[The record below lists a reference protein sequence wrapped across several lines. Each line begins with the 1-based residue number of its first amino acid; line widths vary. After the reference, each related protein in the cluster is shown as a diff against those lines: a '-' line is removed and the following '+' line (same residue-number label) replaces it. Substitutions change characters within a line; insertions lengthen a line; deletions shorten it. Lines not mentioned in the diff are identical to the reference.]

1 MDDKKK
7 AGFRKELKDY
17 GNYEVIVTDK
27 LGNSRTYRF
36 TLGFRMNTWAITLI
50 VLGLATAIGVAA
62 ALVMKRKRF
71 FKK

>member
-17 GNYEVIVTDK
+17 GNYEVVVKDK

-36 TLGFRMNTWAITLI
+36 TLEFRMNAWAITLI
-50 VLGLATAIGVAA
+50 VLGLASAVGAAA
-62 ALVMKRKRF
+62 ALVMKRKRL